1 MQYIKIFLLAILFL
15 SCKNESES
23 EKLVQIDSKKEE
35 IKAKDYTSYLKEAK
49 KYCKK
54 HNLNQSKFILIDLDL
69 HSGLKRFFIYDL
81 KNNKLMNS
89 YMVSHG
95 CGDHMWSWTS
105 SKEKASIS
113 NEPDSHC
120 SSIGKYVI
128 GSRGVSQWGIKVN
141 YTLIGKEKTNSNA
154 IRRAIVLHSW
164 EKISSDEVYPNG
176 TPEGWGCPA
185 VSNESMKEIDVIL
198 KANKKMLL
206 WIIN

>member
-1 MQYIKIFLLAILFL
+1 MHYIKIFLLAILFI
-15 SCKNESES
+15 SCK
-23 EKLVQIDSKKEE
+23 KETPKSE
-35 IKAKDYTSYLKEAK
+35 IKSKDYTSYIKEAK
-49 KYCKK
+49 SYCKIN
-54 HNLNQSKFILIDLDL
+54 NLNQDKFILIDLDL
-69 HSGLKRFFIYDL
+69 HSGLKRFFVYDL
-81 KNNKLMNS
+81 KSKKKTNS

-105 SKEKASIS
+105 SKEKAPIS

-141 YTLIGKEKTNSNA
+141 YVLIGKDKTNSNA
-154 IRRAIVLHSW
+154 IKRAIVLHSW
-164 EKISSDEVYPNG
+164 EKISSEEVYPKG

-185 VSNESMKEIDVIL
+185 VSNESLKEIDVIL

-206 WIIN
+206 WVIN